1 MKIIDLNGDWALRR
15 QDQKETVPA
24 TVPGCVH
31 TDLMAADKI
40 KDPFFRDNEEKLMW
54 IGESDWVYSRTFEAD
69 AELLDNHRIIIRF
82 EGLDTL
88 ADISVNGA
96 KVASTD
102 NMFRP
107 YEFDVR
113 DRLKRGENAIEVL
126 FSSPVKYVREK
137 MAERCILAQS
147 FNKIPG
153 VGYLRKEQCN
163 FGWDWGPKCVTAGIW
178 RPVRIFGYNRARLMD
193 VCVRQDHGPDSK
205 VKLSLNVEVDTVGT
219 PSLTAD
225 FSLNFQ
231 GHSAA
236 DVSCVLENGRGSAE
250 ISLENPELWW
260 PNGLGEQNLYDLE
273 TEIRTDDGALMDTDH
288 QRVGLRTMELV
299 RDFDDDGQSFYFRV
313 NGVPFYAKG
322 ANWIPGDVFQ
332 ARMTVKRYRCLL
344 ESAQSANMNMIRVW
358 GGGIYEEDVFYDVCD
373 ELGLCVWQDFMFA
386 CSAYPAFDDEFLEN
400 VRTEAEE
407 NVKRLRNHP
416 CLALWCGNNELEQLR
431 AVKDDADDEGR
442 MSWKDYARLFDQLLP
457 DAVKKLHPECAYWP
471 SSEHTPVGDRTHTS
485 HPDFGDAHLWNVWHG
500 KEPFEWYRGS
510 YHRFCSEFGFQ
521 SFPEPKTVAE
531 FTHPEDR
538 NPTSPIMEKHQRCRE
553 GNEKIIHYMLKWF
566 RFPIG
571 FENMIW
577 LSQIQQGLA
586 IKYAV
591 EHWRRNMHRCMG
603 ALYWQ
608 LNDCWPV
615 ASWASI
621 DGSGRWKALHY
632 LAQRFFAPVLVSGV
646 ENPQD
651 GTVAVH
657 VSNDRRRKFTGNVVA
672 TVTTVDGQQLEEKN
686 MEAVARPGTSGH
698 VATLDLSGCLE
709 KYSAGRIMAWLRLQE
724 NGETLSTNFVH
735 FVKPK
740 HMDLVEPGIKA
751 AVQEMEDSFLVTLE
765 PSKPALW
772 VWLELREYDAEFSD
786 NFICLP
792 PGKPVRVE
800 VRLQAQLDKKQFT
813 EALHCRSI
821 YHTYNGQTAQ
831 KHLPDIT

>member
-15 QDQKETVPA
+15 RDQKKTVPA

-31 TDLMAADKI
+31 TDLMAADQI
-40 KDPFFRDNEEKLMW
+40 KDPFVRDHEEELMW
-54 IGESDWVYSRTFEAD
+54 IGESDWVYSRTLEAD
-69 AELLDNHRIIIRF
+69 AELLDNNRIILRF

-88 ADISVNGA
+88 ADIFVNGT

-107 YEFDVR
+107 YEFDVK
-113 DRLKRGENAIEVL
+113 DRLKRGENVIEVF
-126 FSSPVKYVREK
+126 FSSPVKYVRKK
-137 MAERCILAQS
+137 MAERRILAQS
-147 FNKIPG
+147 FNKVPG

-178 RPVRIFGYNRARLMD
+178 RPVRMFGYNTARLTD
-193 VCVRQDHGPDSK
+193 VCVQQDHGPDGK

-219 PSLTAD
+219 PSLAAD
-225 FSLNFQ
+225 FSLTFR
-231 GHSAA
+231 GRSVA
-236 DVSCVLENGRGSAE
+236 DASCVLEHGRGRAE
-250 ISLENPELWW
+250 IPLEDPELWW
-260 PNGLGEQNLYDLE
+260 PNGLGDQNLYDLE
-273 TEIRTDDGALMDTDH
+273 TTIRTDDGALMDSNH
-288 QRVGLRTMELV
+288 QRAGLRTLELV
-299 RDFDDDGQSFYFRV
+299 RDFDEDGQSFYFRV

-332 ARMTVKRYRCLL
+332 ARMTEQRYRHLL
-344 ESAQSANMNMIRVW
+344 ESARSANMNMVRVW
-358 GGGIYEEDVFYDVCD
+358 GGGIYEEDVFYDACD

-386 CSAYPAFDDEFLEN
+386 CAAYPAFDDEFLEN
-400 VRTEAEE
+400 VRSEARE

-431 AVKDDADDEGR
+431 AVKDGADDEGR
-442 MSWKDYARLFDQLLP
+442 MNWKDYARLFDQLLP
-457 DAVKKLHPECAYWP
+457 DTVEELHPECAYWP

-500 KEPFEWYRGS
+500 KEPFEWYRSS

-531 FTHPEDR
+531 FTCPEDR

-632 LAQRFFAPVLVSGV
+632 LARRFFAPVLVSGV

-657 VSNDRRRKFTGNVVA
+657 VSNDRSRKFSGNAVA
-672 TVTTVDGQQLEEKN
+672 TVTTVDGQQLEEHHI
-686 MEAVARPGTSGH
+686 EAAVRPGTSAH
-698 VATLDLSGCLE
+698 VATLDLSGCLKE
-709 KYSAGRIMAWLRLQE
+709 FSAGRIMVWLSLQE
-724 NGETLSTNFVH
+724 DGETLSTNFVH

-740 HMDLVEPGIKA
+740 HMDLAEPGIRA
-751 AVQEMEDSFLVTLE
+751 EVQDLEDSFLVTLE
-765 PSKPALW
+765 TSKPALW
-772 VWLELREYDAEFSD
+772 VWLELRECDAEFSD

-792 PGKPVRVE
+792 PGEPVRIA
-800 VRLQAQLDKKQFT
+800 VRPQVQLGKKPFA
-813 EALHCRSI
+813 EALRCRSI
-821 YHTYNGQTAQ
+821 YHTYNGHTAQ
-831 KHLPDIT
+831 KHLPDIA